1 MTFVSVYTSTTG
13 MWSQTVL
20 WIFFCVCVYF
30 SSSSNSTFSPLYF
43 KWCQMCLAS
52 IASFVGFFCFFL
64 TKRRKISAYISWHLH
79 LCSFISPPFFHFLSL
94 LNVHCERSELKFT
107 ALHGMYVYLVEFS
120 RVRGWLY
127 DFGTEATTQFSTGGG
142 GLKGG
147 WLVWVMHIH
156 SVLKYGVCRIP

>member
-1 MTFVSVYTSTTG
+1 MMSYVS
-13 MWSQTVL
+13 
-20 WIFFCVCVYF
+20 C
-30 SSSSNSTFSPLYF
+30 LYR
-43 KWCQMCLAS
+43 
-52 IASFVGFFCFFL
+52 SFLCFIL
-64 TKRRKISAYISWHLH
+64 TKQGKISAYTSWHLH
-79 LCSFISPPFFHFLSL
+79 SCSFFPQFLSLSL

-147 WLVWVMHIH
+147 WFV
-156 SVLKYGVCRIP
+156 

>member
-1 MTFVSVYTSTTG
+1 MKPDCI
-13 MWSQTVL
+13 MN
-20 WIFFCVCVYF
+20 FFLCVCVF
-30 SSSSNSTFSPLYF
+30 FFFFKFNFLPIIFQMMSNVSCLYR
-43 KWCQMCLAS
+43 
-52 IASFVGFFCFFL
+52 FFCWVFLLFL

-147 WLVWVMHIH
+147 WLV
-156 SVLKYGVCRIP
+156 

>member
-1 MTFVSVYTSTTG
+1 

-20 WIFFCVCVYF
+20 WFLFFFIFFE
-30 SSSSNSTFSPLYF
+30 STFLPIIFQMMSYVSCLYR
-43 KWCQMCLAS
+43 
-52 IASFVGFFCFFL
+52 SFLCFIL
-64 TKRRKISAYISWHLH
+64 TKQGKISAYTSWQLH
-79 LCSFISPPFFHFLSL
+79 SCSFFPPFLCLFHFLSL

-156 SVLKYGVCRIP
+156 SVLKYGACRVP

>member
-1 MTFVSVYTSTTG
+1 MYTQQSTTG

-20 WIFFCVCVYF
+20 WFFLFVFFLLQIQLSPHYISNDVKCVL
-30 SSSSNSTFSPLYF
+30 PLS
-43 KWCQMCLAS
+43 LLL
-52 IASFVGFFCFFL
+52 FFCFFWQNGEKYQPIL
-64 TKRRKISAYISWHLH
+64 AGIYICAHFVPSV
-79 LCSFISPPFFHFLSL
+79 FHFLSL

-127 DFGTEATTQFSTGGG
+127 DFGTEATTKFSTGGG

>member
-1 MTFVSVYTSTTG
+1 
-13 MWSQTVL
+13 
-20 WIFFCVCVYF
+20 
-30 SSSSNSTFSPLYF
+30 
-43 KWCQMCLAS
+43 MCLAS
-52 IASFVGFFCFFL
+52 IAPFFALFWQNREKYQPILADIYIRASF
-64 TKRRKISAYISWHLH
+64 SLH
-79 LCSFISPPFFHFLSL
+79 FFHFLSL

-120 RVRGWLY
+120 SVRGSLY

-156 SVLKYGVCRIP
+156 SVLKYGVCRVR